1 MTSPSPSPS
10 LSPSLSLR
18 ATAVA
23 HPNIAL
29 SKYWGKLPREG
40 NYPAVPSL
48 SVTLEG
54 MSTRTTVAFEPDP
67 GDDALTLG
75 GAPMVHGREKAVRL
89 LSRVRRA
96 AGLRGRAVVESAND
110 FPTGSGLASSASGFA
125 ALALAA
131 SAAAGLTL
139 TPGEVSALARE
150 ASASAARS
158 VFGGFVELPLGAD
171 GAAPFAPREALPLVV
186 LVCVATEE
194 RKAVAS
200 TDGMLRTAAESP
212 YYAAWLAHAPALH
225 ARLGEALLRG
235 DLSEVGALA
244 EQSALAMH
252 ASALAAGVVYFRG
265 VTLDVLGEI
274 HAMRRGGLEAYATI
288 DAGPHVKV
296 LARASDRDAVRARVA
311 AVPGVLR
318 IIETVPGDAARLV
331 DGAP

>member
-1 MTSPSPSPS
+1 M
-10 LSPSLSLR
+10 
-18 ATAVA
+18 A
-23 HPNIAL
+23 
-29 SKYWGKLPREG
+29 
-40 NYPAVPSL
+40 
-48 SVTLEG
+48 
-54 MSTRTTVAFEPDP
+54 TRTTVAFETDE
-67 GDDALTLG
+67 GDDVLSLG
-75 GAPMVHGREKAVRL
+75 GAPMVHGRDKAVRL
-89 LSRVRRA
+89 LARVRRA

-131 SAAAGLTL
+131 SSAAGLSL
-139 TPGEVSALARE
+139 TAGEVSSLARE

-158 VFGGFVELPLGAD
+158 VFGGFVELPLGVEA
-171 GAAPFAPREALPLVV
+171 AAPFAPREALPLVV

-200 TDGMLRTAAESP
+200 TDGMLKTAAESP
-212 YYAAWLAHAPALH
+212 YYAAWLSHAPALH
-225 ARLGEALLRG
+225 ARLGAALLRG
-235 DLSEVGALA
+235 DFSEVGALA

-274 HAMRRGGLEAYATI
+274 RAMRRAGLEAYATI

-296 LARASDRDAVRARVA
+296 LTRVSDREAVRARVA

-318 IIETVPGDAARLV
+318 LIEAIPGEAARLV
-331 DGAP
+331 EGSS

>member
-1 MTSPSPSPS
+1 MSEVR
-10 LSPSLSLR
+10 R
-18 ATAVA
+18 ATALA

-29 SKYWGKLPREG
+29 SKYWGKLPCDG
-40 NYPAVPSL
+40 NFPAVPSL

-54 MSTRTTVAFEPDP
+54 MCTRTTVAFEAEP
-67 GDDALTLG
+67 GDDVLTLG
-75 GAPMVHGREKAVRL
+75 GAPMLHGREKAVRL
-89 LSRVRRA
+89 LSQVRRV

-131 SAAAGLTL
+131 SAAAGL
-139 TPGEVSALARE
+139 PFAAAEVSALARE

-158 VFGGFVELPLGAD
+158 VFGGFVELALGAA
-171 GAAPFAPREALPLVV
+171 GASPFAPKEALPLVV

-200 TDGMLRTAAESP
+200 TDGMRQTAAESP
-212 YYAAWLAHAPALH
+212 YYAAWLSHAPTLHVRLCDAL
-225 ARLGEALLRG
+225 RRGE
-235 DLSEVGALA
+235 LSEVGALA
-244 EQSALAMH
+244 EASALAMH

-265 VTLDVLGEI
+265 VTLDVLAEVR
-274 HAMRRGGLEAYATI
+274 AMRRGGLEAYATI

-318 IIETVPGDAARLV
+318 LIETVPGDAARLV
-331 DGAP
+331 EEGP